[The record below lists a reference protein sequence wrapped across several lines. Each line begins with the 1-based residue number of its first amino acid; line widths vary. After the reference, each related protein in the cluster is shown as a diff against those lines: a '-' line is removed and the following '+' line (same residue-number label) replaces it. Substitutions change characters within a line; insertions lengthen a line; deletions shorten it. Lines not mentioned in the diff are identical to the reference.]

1 MKIILELEVGPSER
15 AERAH
20 GSRIVEESYDTAD
33 GPEALFFVETDP
45 QRNAI
50 VDAERVADDILD
62 LFRTWGGADALWTVT
77 AYKVVEQ

>member
-1 MKIILELEVGPSER
+1 MKIILELEVGAAER

-33 GPEALFFVETDP
+33 GVEALFYVEVDP

-50 VDAERVADDILD
+50 VDAERVGDDILD
-62 LFRTWGGADALWTVT
+62 LFRTWGGADSLWTVT
-77 AYKVVEQ
+77 GYTVKED